1 MKIFQDKYCM
11 GHTYIKTS
19 SLFIWN
25 SDLIWGNTNPTSS
38 AHRAYVPTPG
48 CCACWLLMAS
58 TCPICWGLGWK
69 VCAYVCRAVHRN
81 EGTSC
86 GKLRFLPPPSKVG
99 NLWLWL
105 TDRSH
110 RRQAPFLPEGS
121 HLCAV
126 CCVLHSW
133 PGGPGGARFQP
144 TPHPEP
150 FSPLLS
156 AASPPTLRLI
166 PQSFHKTPCLKTYLS
181 LKTNLRQLLMIWIF
195 SSFL

>member
-11 GHTYIKTS
+11 GHTYIKTY

-69 VCAYVCRAVHRN
+69 VCAYVCREVHRN

-126 CCVLHSW
+126 CCVLCAAQLTW
-133 PGGPGGARFQP
+133 GARRSQIPAETTSWAFL
-144 TPHPEP
+144 
-150 FSPLLS
+150 SPAL
-156 AASPPTLRLI
+156 
-166 PQSFHKTPCLKTYLS
+166 CC
-181 LKTNLRQLLMIWIF
+181 F
-195 SSFL
+195 SSHSEADSSIISQDSLSQDLS